1 MLRIYFHPPW
11 LPWQLAAGW
20 FSVGTCS
27 AVKLASDAWAGVKG
41 ETVKYF
47 INPYF
52 IDDPRIIH
60 TWLAG
65 PESKK
70 QSFCEARMEKVVA
83 SILAMFS
90 VCKVLIVVVMS
101 S

>member
-1 MLRIYFHPPW
+1 M
-11 LPWQLAAGW
+11 
-20 FSVGTCS
+20 
-27 AVKLASDAWAGVKG
+27 KLASDAWAGVKG

-90 VCKVLIVVVMS
+90 VCKVLIVVLMS

>member
-1 MLRIYFHPPW
+1 MLRIFFHPPW
-11 LPWQLAAGW
+11 LPWQLAGW

-27 AVKLASDAWAGVKG
+27 AVKLASDAWAGGKR

-52 IDDPRIIH
+52 IDDHRITH

-70 QSFCEARMEKVVA
+70 QSSCEARMEKVVA

-90 VCKVLIVVVMS
+90 VCKLLIVVLMS

>member
-11 LPWQLAAGW
+11 LPWQLAGW

-27 AVKLASDAWAGVKG
+27 AVKLASDAWAGVKR

-52 IDDPRIIH
+52 IDDPNMSLEALTQPI
-60 TWLAG
+60 TKVNY
-65 PESKK
+65 SK
-70 QSFCEARMEKVVA
+70 
-83 SILAMFS
+83 
-90 VCKVLIVVVMS
+90 
-101 S
+101 

>member
-1 MLRIYFHPPW
+1 MLGLVSIGKRRNI
-11 LPWQLAAGW
+11 
-20 FSVGTCS
+20 
-27 AVKLASDAWAGVKG
+27 D
-41 ETVKYF
+41 
-47 INPYF
+47 
-52 IDDPRIIH
+52 IDDHRIIH

-90 VCKVLIVVVMS
+90 VCKLVTVVLMS
-101 S
+101 F